1 MLTHLLTTTISVSEK
16 PSPSV
21 LVVAGK
27 RGAQEEKWKVEVV
40 SELEK
45 TILQRERWGRVQN
58 NIYEEPVLLC
68 RVPEFPNRSLSP
80 VAVALWAVALWAE
93 GRT

>member
-1 MLTHLLTTTISVSEK
+1 MMM
-16 PSPSV
+16 
-21 LVVAGK
+21 AGE
-27 RGAQEEKWKVEVV
+27 RGAQEEKWEIEVV

-68 RVPEFPNRSLSP
+68 RVPEFPP

>member
-1 MLTHLLTTTISVSEK
+1 MMM
-16 PSPSV
+16 
-21 LVVAGK
+21 AGE
-27 RGAQEEKWKVEVV
+27 RGAQEEKWEIEVV

-68 RVPEFPNRSLSP
+68 RVPEFPNRSLPP
-80 VAVALWAVALWAE
+80 VAVALWAE